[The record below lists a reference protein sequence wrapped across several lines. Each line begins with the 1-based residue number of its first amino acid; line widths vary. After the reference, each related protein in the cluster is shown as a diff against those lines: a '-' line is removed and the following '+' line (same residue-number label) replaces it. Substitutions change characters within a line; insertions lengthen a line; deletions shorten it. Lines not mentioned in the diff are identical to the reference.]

1 MSRSLAGPRLASFLL
16 IAPMAA
22 IFPFALAQ
30 DALPNHLT
38 RRVVADYV

>member
-1 MSRSLAGPRLASFLL
+1 
-16 IAPMAA
+16 MAA